1 MDTQWIKEENAAL
14 GRILTGDF
22 YRIVWNI
29 TTPSYFSRKEANYSV
44 HFSVIW
50 KFFLVVSSRIST
62 LYQRLPLIVE
72 EFDFKFL
79 IEITLT
85 LSFFFVG
92 NALPNGAKF
101 KSCEFWD
108 DQFASLS
115 PLFPFQTIESPTP
128 FRASSKTRREIR
140 CVRSNAVIAL
150 KGHSR
155 SLEYSSAFARVGRR
169 CSSFPITLEELFRA
183 GLEIKNLPENGEFII
198 ISTHLNDEVL
208 TE

>member
-108 DQFASLS
+108 DHFRRCFLSKRSSLEHPFE
-115 PLFPFQTIESPTP
+115 PLRKHDARYDVYAAMQWSHLRGTLARSNIQ
-128 FRASSKTRREIR
+128 
-140 CVRSNAVIAL
+140 VRSQELVGDVPPSRL
-150 KGHSR
+150 HSKN
-155 SLEYSSAFARVGRR
+155 YFARDW
-169 CSSFPITLEELFRA
+169 
-183 GLEIKNLPENGEFII
+183 K
-198 ISTHLNDEVL
+198 
-208 TE
+208 

>member
-1 MDTQWIKEENAAL
+1 MDTQSIKEENAAL

-62 LYQRLPLIVE
+62 LYHVYQRLPLIVE

-85 LSFFFVG
+85 LSFFFVA

-115 PLFPFQTIESPTP
+115 PLFPFQTIEPL
-128 FRASSKTRREIR
+128 RKHDD
-140 CVRSNAVIAL
+140 VYAVIAL

>member
-1 MDTQWIKEENAAL
+1 MDTQSIKEENAAL

-62 LYQRLPLIVE
+62 LYHVYQRLPLIVE

-79 IEITLT
+79 IEIILT
-85 LSFFFVG
+85 LSFFSLTTLYRMARNSNLANFG
-92 NALPNGAKF
+92 TINLHHFRRCFLF
-101 KSCEFWD
+101 KRS
-108 DQFASLS
+108 SLEHPFE
-115 PLFPFQTIESPTP
+115 PL
-128 FRASSKTRREIR
+128 RKHDARYD
-140 CVRSNAVIAL
+140 VYAVIAL

-169 CSSFPITLEELFRA
+169 CSSFHCSRLQS
-183 GLEIKNLPENGEFII
+183 KNYFAR
-198 ISTHLNDEVL
+198 DWK
-208 TE
+208 